1 MSTVIETAAA
11 RRREVFAAISSATG
25 TEDAADA
32 VAHLLSVSADEA
44 REVLAAP
51 LESFLGPAAD
61 QPARSGA
68 GGEAGASGF
77 SLHPFKDS
85 DEHRDLYHKRSEDE
99 TSATGGEW
107 DEAKTEEE
115 RRAGLKRMDAETA
128 MWFVAVDTSRDTLV
142 GLVFGEQL
150 DDGDVDVA
158 IWVRPEERKK
168 GFGLHSLKESRRE
181 LAAFFPGKHVIVRA
195 PMPGRK

>member
-1 MSTVIETAAA
+1 MSTVIETASA
-11 RRREVFAAISSATG
+11 RRREVFAAIASANG
-25 TEDAADA
+25 TDDAAEA
-32 VAHLLSVSADEA
+32 IAHLLAVPVDQA

-51 LESFLGPAAD
+51 LESFVGHSTDHPVEGGP
-61 QPARSGA
+61 R
-68 GGEAGASGF
+68 GF
-77 SLHPFKDS
+77 GLFPFKDS
-85 DEHRDLYHKRSEDE
+85 EEHAELYRKRSEDE
-99 TSATGGEW
+99 TSATEGQW
-107 DEAKTEEE
+107 DEARTEEE
-115 RRAGLKRMDAETA
+115 RKAGLKRMDAESA
-128 MWFVAVDTSRDTLV
+128 MWFVAVDTSRDALV
-142 GLVFGEQL
+142 GLVFGEQI